1 MGEEKFGVVAD
12 AIDVLRYR
20 MGDWREQRNKIR
32 PSHTMTRLYRGDPS
46 LAREL
51 AVHSCSKAALNNI
64 VHVAPL
70 LRSGIIGPIPPLYR
84 VAHELWVDAAFLHL
98 DASGYSAIR
107 MLDWQLAD
115 TAKVSPD
122 NLGLQANYAEMKEE
136 YKNDKN
142 FGKPGAWAELPNGKK
157 YHNIEVRTK
166 YVYAKMKKEVP
177 DEVLGVEGWSLI
189 ETQSRNQ
196 RAQANA
202 SVHSSPIAGALV
214 DDQFLMGLKA
224 ALLLLPT
231 MMAYRKVSDELMD
244 PNFETLLSETPD
256 ALIEDELAW
265 RRVGNALDRFSLA
278 IHYTFTINNTEPDL
292 AQCGA

>member
-1 MGEEKFGVVAD
+1 MVDQKSNYLSDEEIVERAHEDQEKVAVLGEEKFGVVAD

-32 PSHTMTRLYRGDPS
+32 PLHTMTRLYRGDPP

-51 AVHSCSKAALNNI
+51 AVHSCFKSALNNI
-64 VHVAPL
+64 VHVAAL

-84 VAHELWVDAAFLHL
+84 VADELWVDSAFLHL
-98 DASGYSAIR
+98 DASGHSAIR

-157 YHNIEVRTK
+157 YHNIEVRTQ
-166 YVYAKMKKEVP
+166 YVYAMMKKEVP
-177 DEVLGVEGWSLI
+177 DEVLGGRIGHSLRRSPA
-189 ETQSRNQ
+189 TNAPKQMLPYTPHQSPEPWLTRN
-196 RAQANA
+196 
-202 SVHSSPIAGALV
+202 
-214 DDQFLMGLKA
+214 
-224 ALLLLPT
+224 
-231 MMAYRKVSDELMD
+231 
-244 PNFETLLSETPD
+244 
-256 ALIEDELAW
+256 
-265 RRVGNALDRFSLA
+265 FSW
-278 IHYTFTINNTEPDL
+278 
-292 AQCGA
+292 G